1 MDDVTVPV
9 TVTAAVY
16 STEAEDRSPPISTV
30 RDQGSSRDLSIEASF
45 NALKDNF
52 QVEKWGYGSALGS
65 SCTFVC
71 FLRPDVGG
79 EEK

>member
-52 QVEKWGYGSALGS
+52 QVE
-65 SCTFVC
+65 
-71 FLRPDVGG
+71 
-79 EEK
+79 